1 MKKLK
6 GKVLTIIIMGLLM
19 SAVYTSVVNAVGN
32 SLLINAKPALE
43 NVRDYAAP
51 ASRDAVAYAVDGGL
65 LFAGQS
71 NHWVQRPTPSTVI
84 VGAVTVDPE
93 NPQQVYIGA
102 ANELAVYWSA
112 DGGYSWRRVPLTDQY
127 ILCG

>member
-71 NHWVQRPTPSTVI
+71 NHWVQRPTPST
-84 VGAVTVDPE
+84 
-93 NPQQVYIGA
+93 A
-102 ANELAVYWSA
+102 ASSRYL
-112 DGGYSWRRVPLTDQY
+112 RVATKSPGLVKYGSLT
-127 ILCG
+127 ISLICIF